1 MNGDSHP
8 PVPAIIVL
16 RRIRLPE
23 GVLSVSIWPE
33 FGSELIDVVWAFRVG
48 KRELEKSILC
58 LGAQHDEFRNLCDM

>member
-23 GVLSVSIWPE
+23 GVLSVSILPE
-33 FGSELIDVVWAFRVG
+33 FDSELVDVVWAFRVG
-48 KRELEKSILC
+48 KRELEKSYLC